1 MKLQQTIKQSKPFRN
16 LYHQTTVNLLFTG
29 RWIFN
34 LHNELFKTYGLTM
47 QQYNI
52 LRILK
57 GQNKKPST
65 IKLIHERML
74 DKMSDTSRI
83 VEGLRKK
90 GYLIR
95 ELNANN
101 RRQVDILITQ
111 KGLDILNTIEE
122 EGSETMDNFLSGLN
136 LVETE
141 QLNILLDKLRD

>member
-16 LYHQTTVNLLFTG
+16 VYHQTTVNLLFTG

-34 LHNELFKTYGLTM
+34 LHNELFKTFGLTM

-57 GQNKKPST
+57 GQNHKPST
-65 IKLIHERML
+65 IKLIRERML

-111 KGLDILNTIEE
+111 KGLDILNRIEE
-122 EGSETMDNFLSGLN
+122 EGSETMDNFLSRLN